1 MSQALYKIDVGSIK
15 NIFLV
20 LSLFSRSAQHTMVRP
35 PMFEIPLKLSCRPGL
50 LVYLFREQCS
60 CRGQLRLSSKFLLW
74 RGVFVFAHHVAQQIC
89 GLCNIFNFGL
99 SYTHLSLFALP
110 SFPSAKYLTR
120 VLHKIMVIF
129 PHRSGTIW
137 GPNLQNPK
145 IANNTLLMM
154 MMCSQL
160 FLRAPLSSPPPN

>member
-74 RGVFVFAHHVAQQIC
+74 RGVFCFCPPCCSTNLWVVQHFRFWAILHTFVIVCSPVISQRQVFDKGPTQDN
-89 GLCNIFNFGL
+89 GNF
-99 SYTHLSLFALP
+99 
-110 SFPSAKYLTR
+110 
-120 VLHKIMVIF
+120 
-129 PHRSGTIW
+129 
-137 GPNLQNPK
+137 
-145 IANNTLLMM
+145 
-154 MMCSQL
+154 
-160 FLRAPLSSPPPN
+160 SS